1 MKPPPRP
8 RTRPPQGSPN
18 PSPIPGPPKPSPKQG
33 PTDEPK
39 KTERAQKDVS
49 QQPPARSGPPR
60 RISSQQISTGT
71 TSGGTKQVQ
80 PRQVTEDLSAAVRNG
95 TVASPIPRVP
105 VISTGMADRLA
116 EKRAITRTLRNRKL
130 IWWGTGVAII
140 LGTVWAV
147 FFSPFLALEPAE
159 ITANGAGTFVTA
171 DQITQSVAHLAG
183 TPLARISMA
192 EVHESVA
199 GLPNVREVVQTRKWP
214 NGLTITIQERI
225 PVAAVPEGKQFAL
238 LDIDAVIVARQD
250 EAPPEL
256 PMIELALTEGKEKT
270 LASVLGILDQ
280 LTGEMLADVASI
292 SAASQ
297 DSVDLKLRN
306 GILVHW
312 GSSDETELKIQ
323 VLLVLLEK
331 AEEDGIKLIDL
342 SAPTFP
348 ITK

>member
-8 RTRPPQGSPN
+8 RTRPPQGSPE
-18 PSPIPGPPKPSPKQG
+18 PAPKPVPA
-33 PTDEPK
+33 DEQK
-39 KTERAQKDVS
+39 DSERAREQERP
-49 QQPPARSGPPR
+49 QPGAQAARPR
-60 RISSQQISTGT
+60 RISSQQISTGNIDGNKNRDGNKDSVQRQPAGGL
-71 TSGGTKQVQ
+71 TSAVPPG
-80 PRQVTEDLSAAVRNG
+80 AAV
-95 TVASPIPRVP
+95 SPVPRVP

-116 EKRAITRTLRNRKL
+116 EKEAISRTLRNRKL
-130 IWWGTGVAII
+130 IWWGTGVTIVLAA
-140 LGTVWAV
+140 VWAV
-147 FFSPFLALEPAE
+147 FYSPLLAMDPDEV
-159 ITANGAGTFVTA
+159 TVNGTGTFVTA
-171 DQITQSVAHLAG
+171 DQVTDSVAHLAG

-192 EVHESVA
+192 QVHDSVS
-199 GLPNVREVVQTRKWP
+199 GLTNVRDVVQTRKWP
-214 NGLTITIQERI
+214 KGLTITIQERI
-225 PVAAVPEGKQFAL
+225 PVAAVPEGKKFAL
-238 LDIDAVIVARQD
+238 LDMDAVIVARQD

-270 LASVLGILDQ
+270 LASVLGVLDQ
-280 LTGEMLADVASI
+280 LTEEMLADVASI

-312 GSSDETELKIQ
+312 GSSDETELKLQ